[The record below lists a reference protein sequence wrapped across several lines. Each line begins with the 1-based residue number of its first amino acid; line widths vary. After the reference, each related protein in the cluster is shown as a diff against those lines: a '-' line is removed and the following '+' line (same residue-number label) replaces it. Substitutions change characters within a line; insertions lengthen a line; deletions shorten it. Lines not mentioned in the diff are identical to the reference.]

1 MVRRIRIDSIEE
13 LNRRKTNQ
21 ELAEENER
29 LRTQVAEL
37 EDELTNTQL
46 ALCDVYELILG
57 GEQDG

>member
-57 GEQDG
+57 GEQDD